1 LSVAPA
7 QTIRRA
13 AILIQRLVG
22 GALGRSLLAPYPS
35 RAMAVLAGLPAG
47 RQREEQRTERDR
59 AGYFTPEERDA
70 DGRGR

>member
-1 LSVAPA
+1 MAPA
-7 QTIRRA
+7 RTTGGT

-35 RAMAVLAGLPAG
+35 RAMAVLAGHARG
-47 RQREEQRTERDR
+47 WQREEQRTARDR